1 MKKEQY
7 RAFKEMLTEE
17 MRTQNVVFEERQVL
31 KVNRKLHGIIVK
43 DAEDAEDTEDAEDSC
58 VKSVFYAEDC
68 FKEYQNGKSVCE
80 IVQNMRKKIAE
91 SEEMR
96 KIVSKP
102 QALFRDE
109 KWKACLI
116 AQVINTER
124 NEEFLAKIPH
134 RNLLDLSIIYR
145 IELSNGMSAVVNHDM
160 RRLFGE
166 TEEDLFKIAKKNI
179 LE

>member
-1 MKKEQY
+1 MCIRDRY

-17 MRTQNVVFEERQVL
+17 MHTQNVVFEERQVL

-43 DAEDAEDTEDAEDSC
+43 DAEDTEDAEDSC

-102 QALFRDE
+102 QELFRDE
-109 KWKACLI
+109 KWKACLS
-116 AQVINTER
+116 AQVINTKR
-124 NEEFLAKIPH
+124 NEE
-134 RNLLDLSIIYR
+134 LDVYKRQISVWAGR
-145 IELSNGMSAVVNHDM
+145 TWRSACCTI
-160 RRLFGE
+160 F
-166 TEEDLFKIAKKNI
+166 
-179 LE
+179 